1 MLKAA
6 SLFLCAFV
14 LTVGFSLPTHAQ
26 TTIFNIPTSD
36 TLQRGIW
43 NVEFDC
49 VVKPVKYRDGG
60 YQTLGY
66 RVAYGITNST
76 EVGAN
81 SYYTLDGT
89 HTTADIE
96 LSIKHK
102 VYQNEKHGVTAS
114 GGAVAFVPLRSR
126 NGDKT
131 AVIVY
136 ANAGKTISSLNGM
149 TLTGGIYHVFGGPGD
164 LGDRTGGM
172 FGLVQPIKGRFSFVA
187 DWFTGKNRFGYAS
200 AGLNWNITK
209 RQYLLGGWS
218 FGNEGRGN
226 NAFAV
231 YYGLT
236 F

>member
-114 GGAVAFVPLRSR
+114 GGAVAFLPLRSR

-149 TLTGGIYHVFGGPGD
+149 TLTGGVYHVFGGPGD

-187 DWFTGKNRFGYAS
+187 DWFTGKNRFGYAA
-200 AGLNWNITK
+200 AGFGITLSP
-209 RQYLLGGWS
+209 RSSIYAAYY

-226 NAFAV
+226 NSLGI
-231 YYGLT
+231 YYGYS